1 MDGRDGWDACQIFIS
16 KRFIR
21 RSVFIYF
28 FEGENFLIDISRTTI
43 KSDIYAV
50 EKGNKSFSGGLLKLA
65 GNIIE

>member
-50 EKGNKSFSGGLLKLA
+50 EKGYKSFSGGLLKLA